1 MSTATRPPD
10 AAPRRGATWRRWTA
24 VAIALVSVAAALH
37 VHDRFRADLVLARE
51 RAAAGA
57 LRVDTA
63 CGPIEYA
70 TAGEGAP
77 LLVVHGSGGGH
88 DQGMAFARPLLER
101 GFRVIAPSRFGYLGT
116 PMPADAS
123 PQAQADAHAC
133 LLDALGLPAA
143 AVLGV
148 SAGAASA
155 LELAIRHPRRVVS
168 LALVVPI
175 AWHPALARESE
186 RPRSATADRWLMR
199 LLGSDLAYWLALRLA
214 PDRVLEFVLAT
225 PPPAVARV
233 SADERERIATLARD
247 VLPLSRRAAGLRADT
262 RLGRSLGAAPLERV
276 RVPTLLV
283 SARDDGFGTFA
294 AAEHLAAGIAGA
306 GMLGFDTGGHL
317 LAGHYAATLDAVAV
331 HALAAQA
338 SAGGRR
344 AE

>member
-1 MSTATRPPD
+1 MSSRPD
-10 AAPRRGATWRRWTA
+10 TAPRRWSRWRRRL
-24 VAIALVSVAAALH
+24 VAALAIVVVAAALY
-37 VHDRFRADLVLARE
+37 VHGRFRAELAGAQG
-51 RAAAGA
+51 RAAAGSQ
-57 LRVDTA
+57 LVDTA

-70 TAGEGAP
+70 SAGEGAP

-88 DQGMAFARPLLER
+88 DQGMAFARPLLAR
-101 GFRVIAPSRFGYLGT
+101 GFRVIAPSRFGYLRT

-133 LLDALGLPAA
+133 LLDALGLPAV

-168 LALVVPI
+168 MALVVPI
-175 AWHPALARESE
+175 AWHPALALESD

-225 PPPAVARV
+225 PPQAVAR
-233 SADERERIATLARD
+233 APAEERERIAASARD
-247 VLPLSRRAAGLRADT
+247 VLPLSWRAAGLRADT
-262 RLGRSLGAAPLERV
+262 RLGRSLGPAPLDRV
-276 RVPTLLV
+276 RAPTLVV

-294 AAEHLAAGIAGA
+294 AAEHLAAGIADA
-306 GMLGFDTGGHL
+306 RMLGFDTGGHL
-317 LAGHYAATLDAVAV
+317 LAGHYGATLDAVAA
-331 HALAAQA
+331 HARAAQA